1 MPTSSRGMK
10 PRPVSSSISRTTACS
25 RLSPCSRCPE
35 GWLKT
40 ISPWACSSTMRKRP
54 SRSTTAATVRS
65 VSMPAGAPLMSDIE
79 PAELVFHLARVPDF
93 VEGGQVHVGDRG
105 HVMVDDAFPARGVQP
120 VDDAAAVGD
129 AIGLAMIAIVLAHV
143 AELDEA
149 VEPAAQGD
157 EAVAVLDGP
166 GGIRDQ
172 HAHPGIGAGQDQ
184 ALDDFEEVEVVVD
197 ARLEVVGED
206 GEAAVG
212 GLGDIDRRPPHLLPG
227 GDDAPFVLFRLLLAH
242 PWKVRWLM
250 DSGSPVGR
258 MMLSGGMPATVPTA
272 SRFRARRG

>member
-1 MPTSSRGMK
+1 MPMSSRGMN

-65 VSMPAGAPLMSDIE
+65 VSIPAGTPLMSDVE
-79 PAELVFHLARVPDF
+79 PAELVLHLARVPDL
-93 VEGGQVHVGDRG
+93 VEGGEVHVGDRG
-105 HVMVDDAFPARGVQP
+105 HVVVDDAFPPCGIQP

-129 AIGLAMIAIVLAHV
+129 AIGLAVSAIVLAHV

-149 VEPAAQGD
+149 VEPAAQCD

-166 GGIRDQ
+166 GGVRDQ
-172 HAHPGIGAGQDQ
+172 HAHPGVGAREDQ
-184 ALDDFEEVEVVVD
+184 AFDDFQEVQVVVD
-197 ARLEVVGED
+197 AGLEVVGKD
-206 GEAAVG
+206 GQTAVG
-212 GLGDIDRRPPHLLPG
+212 SFGDIARGPAHLLPG
-227 GDDAPFVLFRLLLAH
+227 GDDAPFVFFRLLLAD
-242 PWKVRWLM
+242 PERVRWLQV
-250 DSGSPVGR
+250 SGRPSDG
-258 MMLSGGMPATVPTA
+258 
-272 SRFRARRG
+272 